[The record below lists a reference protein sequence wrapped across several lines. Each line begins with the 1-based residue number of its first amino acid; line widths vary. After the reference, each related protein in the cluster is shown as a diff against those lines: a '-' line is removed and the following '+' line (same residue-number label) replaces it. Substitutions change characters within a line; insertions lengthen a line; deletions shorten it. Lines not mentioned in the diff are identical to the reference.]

1 MAENISRYFEESAS
15 GEDQI
20 FMPARFVNIDRQTP
34 MFLPCDLREWVPEGH
49 IVQFIL
55 DAVEQIPTAHFH
67 VNHRGTGSE
76 QYPPAM
82 MLALLIYC
90 YATGRF
96 GSRTI
101 EAATHSD
108 VAVRYLCAN
117 THPDHDSICAFR
129 TANGSAFQAAFV
141 GVLQLAHELRLTK
154 VGTVSVDGT
163 KIQANASK
171 HAAVSYARAGEM
183 IEQLELEVKELME
196 RATAAEAQENQEPLD
211 IPGELRRREKRKT
224 ALQQARQ
231 VIEERAKEM
240 AAAQQE
246 EYKAKVAARQE
257 KREAGEKP
265 RGKEPAPP
273 SEAPDAKAQY
283 NFTDPESRIMKAGNG
298 NHFEQAYNAQAA
310 VDGAMLIVG
319 QRLSEACND
328 KQELVPSV
336 AAISPV
342 VAGEVV
348 AVLVDSGFYSEAA
361 VQSVEQKADGT
372 ASGLTVYAAVEKHSH
387 HKTVAD
393 LLPRPEPVAPG
404 AEASAKEIMAHRLQ
418 TKAGRELYK
427 LRKQTVEPVF
437 GIIKEVM
444 GFRRFRLRGRA
455 KVSLEWTLVCV
466 SYNLKRLFALKNL
479 VATG

>member
-1 MAENISRYFEESAS
+1 MS
-15 GEDQI
+15 
-20 FMPARFVNIDRQTP
+20 ARFVNIDRQTP
-34 MFLPCDLREWVPEGH
+34 MFLPCDLRQWVPEGH
-49 IVQFIL
+49 IVHFIL

-96 GSRTI
+96 GSRAI

-117 THPDHDSICAFR
+117 THPDHDSICTFR
-129 TANGSAFQAAFV
+129 TANERAFRAAFV
-141 GVLQLAHELRLTK
+141 SVLQLAHHLRLTK
-154 VGTVSVDGT
+154 VGVVSVDGT

-183 IEQLELEVKELME
+183 IQQLELEVKELIE
-196 RATAAEAQENQEPLD
+196 RAKQAEAQESQEPLD
-211 IPGELRRREKRKT
+211 IPAELRRREKRKA

-231 VIEERAKEM
+231 VIEARAQEM

-246 EYKAKVAARQE
+246 EYKAKVAARQAQ
-257 KREAGEKP
+257 RDAGKKP
-265 RGKEPAPP
+265 RGKEPTPP
-273 SEAPDAKAQY
+273 SEQPAPQAQY
-283 NFTDPESRIMKAGNG
+283 NFTDPESRIMKAGSG

-310 VDGAMLIVG
+310 VDQAMLIVG
-319 QRLSEACND
+319 ERVSVAAND
-328 KQELVPSV
+328 KQELVPTA

-342 VAGEVV
+342 VVGEVT

-361 VQSVEQKADGT
+361 VQAVEEKPEGSPT
-372 ASGLTVYAAVEKHSH
+372 GVTVYAAVEKLSH

-393 LLPRPEPVAPG
+393 LLPQPQPAAPG
-404 AEASAKEIMAHRLQ
+404 PEATAKEIMAHRLK
-418 TKAGRELYK
+418 TEVGKALYK

-444 GFRRFRLRGRA
+444 GFRRFLLRGRK

-466 SYNLKRLFALKNL
+466 SYNLKRMFTLKNL
-479 VATG
+479 VAAR

>member
-1 MAENISRYFEESAS
+1 
-15 GEDQI
+15 
-20 FMPARFVNIDRQTP
+20 MPARFINLDRQTP
-34 MFLPCDLREWVPEGH
+34 MFLPCDLRDWVPEDH
-49 IVQFIL
+49 IVHFIL
-55 DAVEQIPTAHFH
+55 DAVEQLPLAHFH

-96 GSRTI
+96 GSRSI

-129 TANGSAFQAAFV
+129 ANNETAFRAAFV
-141 GVLQLAHELRLTK
+141 SVLQLAQQLRLSQ

-171 HAAVSYARAGEM
+171 HAAVSYQRAGEL
-183 IEQLELEVKELME
+183 IAQLELEVKQLVE
-196 RATAAEAQENQEPLD
+196 RAQQAEAQESPDGLD
-211 IPGELRRREKRKT
+211 IPAELKRREQRRA
-224 ALQQARQ
+224 ALQQARR

-240 AAAQQE
+240 AAAQQA
-246 EYKAKVAARQE
+246 EYEAKQKACQQQ
-257 KREAGEKP
+257 REAGQKP
-265 RGKEPAPP
+265 RGKEPQPP
-273 SEAPDAKAQY
+273 SAQPDPKAQY
-283 NFTDPESRIMKAGNG
+283 NFTDPESRIMKAGGG

-319 QRLSEACND
+319 ARVSETPND
-328 KQELVPSV
+328 KAELAPTV

-342 VAGEVV
+342 VAGEVQ

-361 VQSVEQKADGT
+361 VAAVEQKADGT
-372 ASGLTVYAAVEKHSH
+372 PSGITVYAAVEKHSH

-393 LLPRPEPVAPG
+393 LLPQAEPAAPG
-404 AEASAKEIMAHRLQ
+404 PQASAKEKMAHRLK
-418 TKAGRELYK
+418 TAAGKSLYK
-427 LRKQTVEPVF
+427 LRKQTVEPAF
-437 GIIKEVM
+437 GIIKAVI
-444 GFRRFRLRGRA
+444 GFRRFLLRGRV
-455 KVSLEWTLVCV
+455 KVNLEWLLVCV
-466 SYNLKRLFALKNL
+466 SYNLKRLFTLKNL
-479 VATG
+479 ALAG